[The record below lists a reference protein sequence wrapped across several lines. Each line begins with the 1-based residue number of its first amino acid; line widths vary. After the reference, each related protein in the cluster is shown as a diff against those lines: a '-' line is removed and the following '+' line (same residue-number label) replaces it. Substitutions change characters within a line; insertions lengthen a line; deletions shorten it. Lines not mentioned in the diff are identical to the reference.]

1 MGFYIVLI
9 VLCSSPIEASCQ
21 PKALQALDQ
30 FCTNLAQNIPQKIE
44 CPSFDYISK
53 YPGLQ
58 SVTLF
63 CKFLAREVC
72 FYQFSSLADIQL
84 LWEENACKLPYV
96 GLSSTSWFAK
106 RAKATMQR
114 VYANNCYNI
123 THIHSST
130 AFHNMTFH
138 YAKSF
143 DLMNFGF

>member
-21 PKALQALDQ
+21 PKALQVLDQ

-72 FYQFSSLADIQL
+72 FYQFSSFADMQL
-84 LWEENACKLPYV
+84 LWEENACKLPCV

-106 RAKATMQR
+106 RAKAAMQR
-114 VYANNCYNI
+114 EYAKYCYNI
-123 THIHSST
+123 TRYLDNDSVSIMH
-130 AFHNMTFH
+130 F
-138 YAKSF
+138 AKAS
-143 DLMNFGF
+143 DWLLKI